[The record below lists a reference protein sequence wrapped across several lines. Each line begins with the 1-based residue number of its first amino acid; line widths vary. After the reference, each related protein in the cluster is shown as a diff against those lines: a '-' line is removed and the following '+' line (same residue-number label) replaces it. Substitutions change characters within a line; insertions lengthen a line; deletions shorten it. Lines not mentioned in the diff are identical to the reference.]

1 MMDPDQAFHDLFTAV
16 NAKDADAFDQALEAL
31 TEWRQQ
37 GGFLPSPVR
46 QPQWVHD
53 TRKWL
58 SGVGNQRSIKND
70 ETITITVGQF
80 KELA

>member
-1 MMDPDQAFHDLFTAV
+1 MDPDQAFHDLFTAL
-16 NAKDADAFDQALEAL
+16 NAQDEEAFDEAL
-31 TEWRQQ
+31 SALTSWRES

-46 QPQWVHD
+46 QPEWVRD

-58 SGVGNQRSIKND
+58 AAAGNQRSIKD
-70 ETITITVGQF
+70 SETITITVGQF